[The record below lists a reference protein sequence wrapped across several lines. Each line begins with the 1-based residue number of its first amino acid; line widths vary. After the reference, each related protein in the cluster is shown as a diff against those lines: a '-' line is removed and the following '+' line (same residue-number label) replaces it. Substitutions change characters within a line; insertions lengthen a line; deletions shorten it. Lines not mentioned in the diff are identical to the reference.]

1 MLPSVLLSMSRH
13 FIHFIVSLLCFPHVL
28 ITCLISCRACQRA
41 RYARRPRPAPMAL
54 YFMCH
59 GSAAASRVE
68 SHVRSTCSN
77 IHTPEV
83 ACLLLPLRLVSEPG
97 AMELIGSHVLCFLV
111 IGVCL
116 FLRIHFGC
124 LHFNDHVWSV
134 CIERCLGSTC
144 KLSLPGMSGE
154 NEAAIHREVRLRAL
168 GTSSHPVSN
177 ICLYKGLLQTTL
189 LKARFP
195 QRFGLA
201 FQHGVKWP
209 E

>member
-1 MLPSVLLSMSRH
+1 MHSTCCHPSCFLCPVISFISSYLYYAFLMFLSRASSHVGPANVRATPDARDLLRWLS
-13 FIHFIVSLLCFPHVL
+13 
-28 ITCLISCRACQRA
+28 ISCV
-41 RYARRPRPAPMAL
+41 MAL
-54 YFMCH
+54 RLHLGWNRTFDPPVPTFMH
-59 GSAAASRVE
+59 QRWRA
-68 SHVRSTCSN
+68 
-77 IHTPEV
+77 
-83 ACLLLPLRLVSEPG
+83 SEPG

-195 QRFGLA
+195 KRFGLA